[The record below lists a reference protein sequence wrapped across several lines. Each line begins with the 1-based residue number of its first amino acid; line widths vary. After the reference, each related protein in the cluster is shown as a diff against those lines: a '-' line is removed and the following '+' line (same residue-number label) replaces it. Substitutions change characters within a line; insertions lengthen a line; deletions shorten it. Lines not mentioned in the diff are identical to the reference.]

1 MTTSKLP
8 PDIAALFS
16 DCRYHLATSLS
27 SQFVQEREGKFASFV
42 ARGDFAQ
49 AVEVFEEL
57 GNRFGGEQF
66 WSRLQEVSARL
77 GLGEHALRYG
87 AYFGERDR
95 PFRSIVTGT
104 LKR

>member
-1 MTTSKLP
+1 MTTSQLP
-8 PDIAALFS
+8 PDIKALFS
-16 DCRYHLATSLS
+16 GCRYHLATSLS
-27 SQFVQEREGKFASFV
+27 NQFVQEREGKFASFV

-77 GLGEHALRYG
+77 GLRDHALRYG
-87 AYFGERDR
+87 QRAAA
-95 PFRSIVTGT
+95 TGA
-104 LKR
+104 